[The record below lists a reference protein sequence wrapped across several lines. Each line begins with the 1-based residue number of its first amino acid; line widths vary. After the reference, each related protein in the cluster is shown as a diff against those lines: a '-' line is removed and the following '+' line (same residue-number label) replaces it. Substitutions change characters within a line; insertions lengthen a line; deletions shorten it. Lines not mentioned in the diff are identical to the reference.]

1 MKVKK
6 KPMIKL
12 ENVTKIYK
20 SNNFEV
26 KALDNVS
33 LEISKGEAVAV
44 VGASGSGKSTM
55 MNILGGLDSFFEGNY
70 SLNGTNIRDFD
81 RAQLAKIRN
90 RDLGFVFQQYNLIS
104 ELTVLENVELPLLYR
119 GISKSE
125 RRELAKRSL
134 IKVGLEYKENQ
145 YPTQLSG
152 GQQQRVSIARALAG
166 NPSVILADEPTGA
179 LDSKTGNY
187 ILSFMQTLNKEGT
200 TVVIITH
207 DMNVARKMKRIIQI
221 MDGKIISDTGTD
233 AYEH

>member
-1 MKVKK
+1 MKVKMK
-6 KPMIKL
+6 SMIKL

-20 SNNFEV
+20 SSNFEV

-33 LEISKGEAVAV
+33 LEISKGEAVAI

-55 MNILGGLDSFFEGNY
+55 MNILGGLDSLFEGNY
-70 SLNGTNIRDFD
+70 SLNGINIRDFD
-81 RAQLAKIRN
+81 RTQLAKIRN
-90 RDLGFVFQQYNLIS
+90 KDLGFVFQQYNLIS

-119 GISKSE
+119 GISQTE
-125 RRELAKRSL
+125 RKELAKQSL
-134 IKVGLEYKENQ
+134 IKVGLEDKENQ

-179 LDSKTGNY
+179 LDSKTGND

-200 TVVIITH
+200 TIIIITH
-207 DMNVARKMKRIIQI
+207 DMNVAKKMSRIIQI
-221 MDGKIISDTGTD
+221 MDGKIISDKRSD
-233 AYEH
+233 EYEH

>member
-1 MKVKK
+1 MKMKMK
-6 KPMIKL
+6 SMIKL

-20 SNNFEV
+20 SSNFEV

-33 LEISKGEAVAV
+33 LEISKGEAVAI

-55 MNILGGLDSFFEGNY
+55 MNILGGLDSLFEGNY
-70 SLNGTNIRDFD
+70 SLNGINIRDFD
-81 RAQLAKIRN
+81 RTQLAKIRN
-90 RDLGFVFQQYNLIS
+90 KDLGFVFQQYNLIS

-119 GISKSE
+119 GISQTE
-125 RRELAKRSL
+125 RKELAKQSL
-134 IKVGLEYKENQ
+134 IKVGLEDKENQ

-179 LDSKTGNY
+179 LDSKTGND

-200 TVVIITH
+200 TIIIITH
-207 DMNVARKMKRIIQI
+207 DMNVAKKMSRIIQI
-221 MDGKIISDTGTD
+221 MDGKIISDKRSD
-233 AYEH
+233 EYEH

>member
-1 MKVKK
+1 MKVKMK
-6 KPMIKL
+6 SMIKL

-20 SNNFEV
+20 SSNFEV

-33 LEISKGEAVAV
+33 LEISKGEAVAI

-55 MNILGGLDSFFEGNY
+55 MNILGGLDSLFEGNY
-70 SLNGTNIRDFD
+70 SLNGVNIRDFD
-81 RAQLAKIRN
+81 RTQLAKIRN
-90 RDLGFVFQQYNLIS
+90 KDLGFVFQQYNLIS

-119 GISKSE
+119 GISQTE
-125 RRELAKRSL
+125 RKELAKQSL
-134 IKVGLEYKENQ
+134 IKVGLEDKENQ

-179 LDSKTGNY
+179 LDSKTGND

-200 TVVIITH
+200 TIIIITH
-207 DMNVARKMKRIIQI
+207 DMNVAKKMSRIIQI
-221 MDGKIISDTGTD
+221 MDGKIISDKRSD
-233 AYEH
+233 EYEH